1 MTTPS
6 MLQPDRGRGAL
17 LGLAWGDVLGCPV
30 EGWDARNIR
39 RVYGAYVGLPAD
51 YPWAQLRGC
60 DARTLRRLRPLGLHS
75 DDTQQ
80 ALALVQICL
89 APDGW
94 SAERWATCLVDG
106 MRGGVWRD
114 YGRNFAEAVARLR
127 QGVPPE
133 RAGSRTAGIGA
144 AMRAGP
150 LGALYRDDLARL
162 ASVVMESSLTTHG
175 DIRAAAIAYAI
186 AYTVAG
192 FVAGRS
198 ADDIVALLPGA
209 VAAVETNWVEGH
221 LDWQHD
227 RTGAHVVSQG
237 LAVLLADLTAPV
249 EVLRTRVSETA
260 RPSLAAGFTRAH
272 PNQGYALLGGSHAL
286 ALALRP
292 DIEPKTTLTEI
303 VQQGYDADT
312 VAAVCGSILGARF
325 GCGWIPVER
334 LADRDRLLAY
344 ADALVARGSLPE
356 DTPGFL
362 AREAQLT
369 AEEHAFQRRG
379 REVLHA
385 TGQQRA
391 GQESPT

>member
-175 DIRAAAIAYAI
+175 DIRAAAIA
-186 AYTVAG
+186 
-192 FVAGRS
+192 
-198 ADDIVALLPGA
+198 
-209 VAAVETNWVEGH
+209 
-221 LDWQHD
+221 
-227 RTGAHVVSQG
+227 
-237 LAVLLADLTAPV
+237 
-249 EVLRTRVSETA
+249 
-260 RPSLAAGFTRAH
+260 
-272 PNQGYALLGGSHAL
+272 
-286 ALALRP
+286 
-292 DIEPKTTLTEI
+292 
-303 VQQGYDADT
+303 
-312 VAAVCGSILGARF
+312 
-325 GCGWIPVER
+325 
-334 LADRDRLLAY
+334 
-344 ADALVARGSLPE
+344 
-356 DTPGFL
+356 
-362 AREAQLT
+362 
-369 AEEHAFQRRG
+369 
-379 REVLHA
+379 
-385 TGQQRA
+385 
-391 GQESPT
+391 